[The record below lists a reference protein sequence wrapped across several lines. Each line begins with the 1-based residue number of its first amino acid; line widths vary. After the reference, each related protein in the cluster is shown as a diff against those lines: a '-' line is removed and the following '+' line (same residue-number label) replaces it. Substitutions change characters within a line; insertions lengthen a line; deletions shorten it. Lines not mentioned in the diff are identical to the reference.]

1 MHSVLFSLDHIVI
14 HSFGACLA
22 VAIILCY
29 FVMARLGKPLGY
41 TSDFISTLLT
51 VLIVSGLIGA
61 RLFYVAEHL
70 SFYAVQPASIF
81 KIWEGG
87 LMFFGGLL
95 VACASLV
102 IFIRLQK
109 KPLASVLDIIVTAVP
124 LSHAIGRIGCFL
136 NGCCYGRTSDSCVA
150 VTFPHGSIPW
160 SEQLREGLISA
171 DAAHALPVLPSQLFE
186 AGLNFIIFIV
196 MLLLFKRRRHPGS
209 QVAAYMMMYSV
220 ARFILE
226 LSRADERLHFG
237 WFSISQAIS
246 LGLFTVGAALALGIA
261 YPLSRPLGHTKFG
274 SGYDLRNR

>member
-29 FVMARLGKPLGY
+29 LVMVRLGRPSGF
-41 TSDFISTLLT
+41 TPDFISNLLT
-51 VLIVSGLIGA
+51 ILIVSGLIGA
-61 RLFYVAEHL
+61 RLFYVAEHW
-70 SFYAVQPASIF
+70 SFYAAQPASIL

-109 KPLASVLDIIVTAVP
+109 KPLAKVLDVVVTAVP
-124 LSHAIGRIGCFL
+124 LSHAIGRVGCFL
-136 NGCCYGRTSDSCVA
+136 NGCCYGRTSGSCVA

-160 SEQLREGLISA
+160 PEQLREGLISSEA
-171 DAAHALPVLPSQLFE
+171 IRSLPVLPSQLFE
-186 AGLNFIIFIV
+186 AGLNFTIFIV
-196 MLLLFKRRRHPGS
+196 MLLLFKRRHRHPGS

-246 LGLFTVGAALALGIA
+246 LGLFTVGFLLALSIA
-261 YPLSRPLGHTKFG
+261 YRAKNKTAGEP
-274 SGYDLRNR
+274 

>member
-22 VAIILCY
+22 LAILLCY
-29 FVMARLGKPLGY
+29 FVMVRLGKPSGY
-41 TSDFISTLLT
+41 GSDFISNLLT
-51 VLIVSGLIGA
+51 VLIVSGLLGA
-61 RLFYVAEHL
+61 RLFYVAEHW
-70 SFYAVQPASIF
+70 SFYAEQPASIL

-95 VACASLV
+95 VGCASLV
-102 IFIRLQK
+102 VFIRLQK
-109 KPLASVLDIIVTAVP
+109 KSLAKVLDIVVTAVP

-136 NGCCYGRTSDSCVA
+136 NGCCYGRTSGSCVA

-171 DAAHALPVLPSQLFE
+171 GATRSLPVLPSQLFE
-186 AGLNFIIFIV
+186 AGLNLIIFIV
-196 MLLLFKRRRHPGS
+196 MLLLFKRHHRHPGS

-246 LGLFTVGAALALGIA
+246 LGLFTVGLLLALGIRYHA
-261 YPLSRPLGHTKFG
+261 KKKIA
-274 SGYDLRNR
+274 DEQAI

>member
-29 FVMARLGKPLGY
+29 LILVRLGRPSGY
-41 TSDFISTLLT
+41 GSDFISNLLS
-51 VLIVSGLIGA
+51 VLIISGLIGA
-61 RLFYVAEHL
+61 RLFYVAEHW
-70 SFYAVQPASIF
+70 SFYAGQPASIF

-102 IFIRLQK
+102 IFICLQK
-109 KPLASVLDIIVTAVP
+109 KPLANVLDLVVTAVP

-136 NGCCYGRTSDSCVA
+136 NGCCYGRTSDSCIA

-171 DAAHALPVLPSQLFE
+171 GALRSLPVLPSQLFE

-196 MLLLFKRRRHPGS
+196 MLLLFRRRHRHPGS

-246 LGLFTVGAALALGIA
+246 IGLFTAGAALALGIA
-261 YPLSRPLGHTKFG
+261 YHAKNTQSPRG
-274 SGYDLRNR
+274 RC